1 MEVTMQED
9 KNGKKNPTE
18 SLRLEDVLKRV
29 SDTRKKKN
37 KPNKI
42 RI

>member
-1 MEVTMQED
+1 MKEAN
-9 KNGKKNPTE
+9 KGKKNPTE

-37 KPNKI
+37 KPNKK
-42 RI
+42 RSK